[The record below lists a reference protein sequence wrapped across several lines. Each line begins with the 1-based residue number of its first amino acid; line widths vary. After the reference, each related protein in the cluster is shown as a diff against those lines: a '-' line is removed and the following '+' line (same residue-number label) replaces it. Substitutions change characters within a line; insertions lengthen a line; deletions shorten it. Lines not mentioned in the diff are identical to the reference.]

1 MFAIIRTDG
10 KQYRVAQGET
20 IRLARISAEPGDA
33 FETDQVLAIGG
44 EESELKF
51 GKPVIV
57 GAKVQGTIL
66 QHGKDQKVIVFK
78 RKRRKTYR
86 RKYGHRQAHTLV
98 KIDKISAKAPA
109 AKKSVPEK
117 ITAEK
122 ETANKTPAKT
132 PAKTASPVRVSAKNA
147 SPVKSP
153 AKKVAPA
160 KADTKK
166 ASPVKA
172 VTKKPSPEKAAA
184 KKAAPKKTTAKK
196 AADK

>member
-1 MFAIIRTDG
+1 MASPRGTFLQTFDPLNRE
-10 KQYRVAQGET
+10 VT
-20 IRLARISAEPGDA
+20 IRRHKVYVSGCAF

-44 EESELKF
+44 EESELNF

-109 AKKSVPEK
+109 AKKSVPEE

-122 ETANKTPAKT
+122 DTANKTPAKK
-132 PAKTASPVRVSAKNA
+132 AAPVKVSAKKA
-147 SPVKSP
+147 APV
-153 AKKVAPA
+153 
-160 KADTKK
+160 
-166 ASPVKA
+166 
-172 VTKKPSPEKAAA
+172 KAAA

>member
-57 GAKVQGTIL
+57 GAKVQGTIM
-66 QHGKDQKVIVFK
+66 QHGKDRKVIVFK

-86 RKYGHRQAHTLV
+86 RKYGHRQAHTLI
-98 KIDKISAKAPA
+98 KIDKISAKVPA
-109 AKKSVPEK
+109 AKKSVPEN

-122 ETANKTPAKT
+122 ETAKKTPA
-132 PAKTASPVRVSAKNA
+132 R
-147 SPVKSP
+147 
-153 AKKVAPA
+153 
-160 KADTKK
+160 KA
-166 ASPVKA
+166 APVKA
-172 VTKKPSPEKAAA
+172 AAKKAAA
-184 KKAAPKKTTAKK
+184 KKAAPVKAAAKK

>member
-20 IRLARISAEPGDA
+20 IRLARISAEPGGA

-98 KIDKISAKAPA
+98 KIDKISAKVPA
-109 AKKSVPEK
+109 AKKSVPEN

-122 ETANKTPAKT
+122 ETDKKTPAKK
-132 PAKTASPVRVSAKNA
+132 AA
-147 SPVKSP
+147 
-153 AKKVAPA
+153 AKKA
-160 KADTKK
+160 T
-166 ASPVKA
+166 PV
-172 VTKKPSPEKAAA
+172 KAAA
-184 KKAAPKKTTAKK
+184 KKAAAKKTTAKK